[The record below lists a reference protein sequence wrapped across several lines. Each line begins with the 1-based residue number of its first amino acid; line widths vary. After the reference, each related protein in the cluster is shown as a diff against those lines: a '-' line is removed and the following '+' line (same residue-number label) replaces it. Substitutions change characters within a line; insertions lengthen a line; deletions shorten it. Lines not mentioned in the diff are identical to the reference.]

1 MGQIGLRRRAV
12 GNSFQRVVLPV
23 HGEFRGVSQVNAVRH
38 GAAAP
43 FAHVGADHAALKLG
57 EPAKHGQDQSARGLS
72 WCRRMCHAANESP
85 RPSA

>member
-1 MGQIGLRRRAV
+1 
-12 GNSFQRVVLPV
+12 
-23 HGEFRGVSQVNAVRH
+23 
-38 GAAAP
+38 
-43 FAHVGADHAALKLG
+43 VGADHAALKLG